1 MNHGENI
8 GRFTQAGKH
17 HFVPKKTKWFSIF
30 GTRLTRANAWKN
42 RRKNGG
48 DDDLVKDFLYYT

>member
-17 HFVPKKTKWFSIF
+17 HFVPKKQ
-30 GTRLTRANAWKN
+30 
-42 RRKNGG
+42 NGFPFLG
-48 DDDLVKDFLYYT
+48 PVFTSVFPRICTSQTGGKTDVKTAVMMI